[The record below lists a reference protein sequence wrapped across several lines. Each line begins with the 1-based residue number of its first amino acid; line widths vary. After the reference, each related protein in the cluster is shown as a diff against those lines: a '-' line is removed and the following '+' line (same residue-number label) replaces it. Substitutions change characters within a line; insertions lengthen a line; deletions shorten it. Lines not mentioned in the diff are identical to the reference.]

1 MKRKHTRNK
10 FRKLRRARVYEII
23 PGPGD
28 DFDLKLVWEWRPDA
42 AAELQ
47 PEIEKEDHA
56 ESRGK
61 IRQESI

>member
-10 FRKLRRARVYEII
+10 FRKLIRARVYEII

-28 DFDLKLVWEWRPDA
+28 DFDLKLVYEWRPNA
-42 AAELQ
+42 AAEQQ
-47 PEIEKEDHA
+47 PGTEKEDHA

-61 IRQESI
+61 IGKES